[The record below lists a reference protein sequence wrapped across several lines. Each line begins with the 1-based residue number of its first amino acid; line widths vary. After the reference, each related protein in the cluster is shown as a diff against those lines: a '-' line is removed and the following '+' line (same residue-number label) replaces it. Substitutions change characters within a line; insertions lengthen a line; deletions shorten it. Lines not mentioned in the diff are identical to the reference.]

1 MSDFTAFI
9 GNVIDLDLAVFDD
22 WLAGVRV
29 QDAVL
34 ARLHVLHS
42 LERQASLARSAPPA
56 AGASMTPDEGSTSSP
71 DDNATVNASAA
82 LSTVPSL
89 IAATS
94 SPPPSRN
101 RALTTLSRAS
111 SQFRGIVTRTTAISN
126 GAGGGM
132 TASTSASSLSSS
144 AADDTPR
151 RFRGASG
158 LRGSKL
164 LTEFRRAVT
173 GTASPTSTPNTSAG
187 SLPRAS
193 TTAAGVDAVR
203 AAARAQALSLHV
215 VSQYRIFDLIE
226 PYLHR
231 PRAWRTQMVVPV
243 AVRQEVVDRYYG
255 YDDAVV
261 HELLGKKLNTKT
273 RRAVEEAAERCGV
286 RVAAARRVFENVKR
300 VLKRCEDVCEDALAV
315 GGDEIVDAV
324 VDEFGLSRELAY
336 RYACIMYMT
345 THRLDATKRKLA
357 PFTCHDLLYAAAVFR
372 HLWTTAPDSAGP
384 TAAAAE
390 SALANL
396 AQATK
401 GIKSYFLASKD
412 VMDEYRTASGTD
424 LPLATF
430 RSLVRGVVAIGTGL
444 AQPKDWREVLVAMVE
459 KVVEPGLAAV
469 GQKPAE
475 LAGVLDALDVRL
487 PLRIGDACEREG
499 YSRLVQGIKLVAVSM
514 AQRLVDGDAADDERP
529 LRVAIA
535 EDVAALKMGGERPA
549 GSAVRESKT
558 DLGQADNE
566 P

>member
-56 AGASMTPDEGSTSSP
+56 AGASMSPDDGSTSLP
-71 DDNATVNASAA
+71 DENAAVNASAA

-89 IAATS
+89 IAETS
-94 SPPPSRN
+94 SPPPSRK

-111 SQFRGIVTRTTAISN
+111 SQLRGIVTRATAN
-126 GAGGGM
+126 AHGASSGM
-132 TASTSASSLSSS
+132 TASTSASSLSST
-144 AADDTPR
+144 AADDAPR
-151 RFRGASG
+151 RFRGANG

-187 SLPRAS
+187 TLPNAS
-193 TTAAGVDAVR
+193 TAVAGVDAVR

-315 GGDEIVDAV
+315 GGDEVVDAV

-357 PFTCHDLLYAAAVFR
+357 PFTCRDLLYAAAVFR
-372 HLWTTAPDSAGP
+372 HLWTTAPDSTGI
-384 TAAAAE
+384 TTAAAE

-401 GIKSYFLASKD
+401 GIKSYFFASKD

-430 RSLVRGVVAIGTGL
+430 RSLVRGVFAIGTGL
-444 AQPKDWREVLVAMVE
+444 SQPKDWREVLVAMVE

-469 GQKPAE
+469 GQKPTE
-475 LAGVLDALDVRL
+475 LAAVLDALDSRL
-487 PLRIGDACEREG
+487 PVRIGDADEREG

-535 EDVAALKMGGERPA
+535 EDVVALKLGGEWSA
-549 GSAVRESKT
+549 GSAARESKT
-558 DLGQADNE
+558 DLG
-566 P
+566 